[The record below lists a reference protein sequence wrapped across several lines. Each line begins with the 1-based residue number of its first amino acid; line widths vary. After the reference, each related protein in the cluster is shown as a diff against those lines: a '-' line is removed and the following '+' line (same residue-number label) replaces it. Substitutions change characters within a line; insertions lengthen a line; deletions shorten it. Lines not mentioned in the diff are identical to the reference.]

1 MMSAMPSPSELSTLD
16 MISWIAIG
24 YGVLVVLLAVFAA
37 LRWQARPPWLGS
49 MVWMLELLHGFR
61 ALGGVGALLGG
72 DRPESMTTHVGYL
85 VASVGLLPLA
95 MQSIDED
102 ESVWSVWV
110 IAIAALAVSVVGWRL
125 VVTQ

>member
-1 MMSAMPSPSELSTLD
+1 MPSPTQLSTLD

-24 YGVLVVLLAVFAA
+24 YGLLVVLLAVVSA
-37 LRWQARPPWLGS
+37 LRWGARPPWLAS
-49 MVWMLELLHGFR
+49 MVWMLETLHVFR

-72 DRPESMTTHVGYL
+72 ARPESMTTYVGYL
-85 VASVGLLPLA
+85 VVSVGLLPLA

-110 IAIAALAVSVVGWRL
+110 IAIAAVAVTVVGWRL
-125 VVTQ
+125 MVTR